1 MTLDERNE
9 VRRQQC
15 TMNSFGRPTALSTT
29 GPVPLRY
36 NPLAARP
43 QQLNSRWQMGRR
55 IAGGGR
61 KSSGGGEDDIYFPNQ
76 SDSANTPNRLLLLF
90 FPRFRFAR
98 RHGYFIND
106 SPSVGAQTFLPSTNY
121 RFKGPLLVMQRAT
134 AQPIFPHFPSQ
145 ISFHRLL
152 HTSCITSRKFL
163 HYFSIMDGRSV

>member
-1 MTLDERNE
+1 M
-9 VRRQQC
+9 RRQQC
-15 TMNSFGRPTALSTT
+15 TMRSFGRATALFTT

-36 NPLAARP
+36 SPLAAAP
-43 QQLNSRWQMGRR
+43 TTQFPLANGEKDR
-55 IAGGGR
+55 IAGGGG
-61 KSSGGGEDDIYFPNQ
+61 KSSGGGADDIYFPNQ

-90 FPRFRFAR
+90 LPRFRFAR

-106 SPSVGAQTFLPSTNY
+106 SPSVEAQTFLPSTNY
-121 RFKGPLLVMQRAT
+121 RFKGPLLGRQMAT